1 MITSE
6 GDDEVMSKDK
16 LLDGQSVSIV
26 CPKCAP
32 MVKLIIRT
40 NRANGSQFLGC
51 PNFPQCTFTRELPI
65 DLVMR
70 SLGATMLP
78 GFE

>member
-1 MITSE
+1 MSE
-6 GDDEVMSKDK
+6 NK
-16 LLDGQSVSIV
+16 LPEGQSVSIV

-32 MVKLIIRT
+32 MVKLVIRT
-40 NRANGSQFLGC
+40 NCANGSQFLGC
-51 PNFPQCTFTRELPI
+51 PNFPQCSFVRELPI